1 MVSLWAA
8 VTDLDWFDMLATE
21 PHVDEVNFW
30 QPSGR
35 NEFHAIRPGELF
47 LFKLKAPRRVIGG
60 FGVFSHASNLP
71 ISLAWEAFGRK
82 NGVRSLHDMRARLA
96 KIRKAPAVGDFVIGC
111 RIVSQPVFLPEHLC
125 IPMPETWAGS
135 TQVGR
140 TFSTEEA
147 DGRRLWDQVHD
158 AASRLRVDGVGV
170 REQPALFEREG
181 QPRTG
186 APQLILPRLGQGAF
200 RVAVTDAYRRECGL
214 TPGRVLPALD
224 AAHIRSW
231 SDGGAHAVSNGIL
244 LRRDIHRVFD
254 AGYATFDEDL
264 RFVVSDR
271 VRTEFNNGEEYR
283 RLHGMRLK
291 APADVGLRPDG
302 VALEWHRQN
311 VFLG

>member
-8 VTDLDWFDMLATE
+8 VTDLDWFDMLAAE
-21 PHVDEVNFW
+21 PAVDEVDFW

-47 LFKLKAPRRVIGG
+47 LFKLKAPRNVIGG
-60 FGVFSHASNLP
+60 FGVFQHASNLP
-71 ISLAWEAFGRK
+71 VSLAWEAFGRK
-82 NGVRSLHDMRARLA
+82 NGVASLPEMRARIA
-96 KIRKAPAVGDFVIGC
+96 RYRHEPTVGDFTIGC
-111 RIVSQPVFLPEHLC
+111 RIVVDPVFLPERLW
-125 IPMPETWAGS
+125 IPVPPSWAGN
-135 TQVGR
+135 TVVGK
-140 TFSTEEA
+140 TFSTDEV

-158 AASRLRVDGVGV
+158 AASQLGGNLFDI
-170 REQPALFEREG
+170 REQSTLFDHEF

-186 APQLILPRLGQGAF
+186 APQLILPRLGQGSF
-200 RVAVTDAYRRECGL
+200 RVAVTDAYGRECGL
-214 TPGRVLPALD
+214 TNGRVLPALD

-231 SDGGAHAVSNGIL
+231 SEGGEHAVSNGIL

-254 AGYATFDEDL
+254 AGYATFDEDM

-283 RLHGMRLK
+283 RLRGLPLK
-291 APADVGLRPDG
+291 QPADPRLRPDRT
-302 VALEWHRQN
+302 ALEWHRQH